1 MKRIILIGLFCLFPA
16 VCYAGPFLVCD
27 PYPSTDVQPTD
38 FELVIDGGSVIISSA
53 VDVTGGK
60 ALKYDVGGVSIG
72 SHTVSVKACKD
83 YDVWGRTCSSAVNFT
98 FAKPVVS
105 SPVVP
110 ANIKL
115 SK

>member
-1 MKRIILIGLFCLFPA
+1 MKLLLILLTILFPSVVFA
-16 VCYAGPFLVCD
+16 APYLVCD

-38 FELVIDGGSVIISSA
+38 FELVIDGGSVIISPA

-60 ALKYDVGGVSIG
+60 ALKYDIGGVSAG

-83 YDVWGRTCSSAVNFT
+83 YDVWGRACSSAVNFT
-98 FAKPVVS
+98 FVKPVVS
-105 SPVVP
+105 SPAIP